1 MNNFYTPENRYWQDI
16 QVPCYHTDSSFHL
29 KPASFMDLAQE
40 IAFWA
45 AQTLG
50 FGYDELMVNKT
61 AWVICRM
68 HFKFQN
74 PPKWR
79 DEVTLYTWHK
89 GLGGPFFLRDFEM
102 RAKGDTDLSD
112 KSKSLVVAT
121 SSWVVMNMESRS
133 LVKSEGL
140 TEMVPAE
147 TQCHDD
153 AIVENCTK
161 IVMPKTVAEEKIG
174 ERVIEYSDVDFNQ
187 HTNNARYLV
196 WAMDCIDY
204 DTVSSQ
210 MVRDVRINFNKETKP
225 GDVVE
230 LYRSHIADGSL
241 NRWFIEGRLDGKSCF
256 CTQIDF

>member
-1 MNNFYTPENRYWQDI
+1 MNDFYTSENRYWQDI
-16 QVPCYHTDSSFHL
+16 QIPCYDTDASFHL

-50 FGYDELMVNKT
+50 FGYDELIARKT

-79 DEVTLYTWHK
+79 DSVRLYTWHK
-89 GLGGPFFLRDFEM
+89 GLSGPFFLRDFEM
-102 RAKGDTDLSD
+102 RAKDDSDFND
-112 KSKSLVVAT
+112 KSKALVVGT
-121 SSWVVMNMESRS
+121 SSWVVMNMETRS
-133 LVKSEGL
+133 MVKSDTLGSF
-140 TEMVPAE
+140 VPME
-147 TQCHDD
+147 TQCQDD
-153 AIVENCTK
+153 AIAENCTK
-161 IVMPKTVAEEKIG
+161 LVMPKSVSEELVGK
-174 ERVIEYSDVDFNQ
+174 RVIEYSDVDFNQ

-204 DTVSSQ
+204 DTVSSR
-210 MVRDVRINFNKETKP
+210 MVTDVRINFNRETKP

-230 LYRSHIADGSL
+230 LYRSHVGDS
-241 NRWFIEGRLDGKSCF
+241 WFIEGRLNGKSCF
-256 CTQIDF
+256 CAQIDF